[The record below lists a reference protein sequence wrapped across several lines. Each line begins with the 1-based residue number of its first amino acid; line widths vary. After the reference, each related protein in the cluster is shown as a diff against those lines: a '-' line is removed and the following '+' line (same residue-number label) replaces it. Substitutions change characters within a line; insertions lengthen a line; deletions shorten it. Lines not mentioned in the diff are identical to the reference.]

1 MEELTILSQLDFIE
15 KVILKNKRF
24 DKGYVVFTVERE
36 NLVCTLE
43 CSLIRIFTVISI
55 TLSLPKGQSDPL
67 NSAFRLTYNM
77 VLNLLRLEE
86 INPEYMLEKSFYQFQ
101 NYSAMPEMLDSKWI
115 CVLYFTSS
123 ESIFY
128 ALPNTLN
135 RRCRQF
141 ERTQAI
147 IYNKSLISLTK
158 YVSLT

>member
-1 MEELTILSQLDFIE
+1 
-15 KVILKNKRF
+15 
-24 DKGYVVFTVERE
+24 
-36 NLVCTLE
+36 
-43 CSLIRIFTVISI
+43 
-55 TLSLPKGQSDPL
+55 
-67 NSAFRLTYNM
+67 M

-115 CVLYFTSS
+115 WVLYFTSS

-128 ALPNTLN
+128 ALPYTLN

-141 ERTQAI
+141 V

>member
-24 DKGYVVFTVERE
+24 D
-36 NLVCTLE
+36 
-43 CSLIRIFTVISI
+43 
-55 TLSLPKGQSDPL
+55 SLPKGQSDPL

-141 ERTQAI
+141 V

>member
-1 MEELTILSQLDFIE
+1 
-15 KVILKNKRF
+15 
-24 DKGYVVFTVERE
+24 
-36 NLVCTLE
+36 
-43 CSLIRIFTVISI
+43 
-55 TLSLPKGQSDPL
+55 
-67 NSAFRLTYNM
+67 M